1 VLDARIP
8 LSSRN
13 PEIKKLVGDKP
24 IISVFNKIS
33 LADPDI
39 TARWRRAFEE
49 AGGGCAFTDCTTG
62 AGIKELP
69 GAVRELLAD
78 KLARFEEKGMSGR
91 AVRAMVVGIPNVG
104 KSSLINRLAGAKKAR
119 TEDRPGVTLKKQW
132 IKAQGG
138 LDLLDMPGV
147 LWPKFEEKRVGENL
161 ALTGA
166 IRDAILDTEGLAVIL
181 CNRLRELYPDLL
193 CARYKLG
200 GHKEIAELTD
210 YELFQLIGRKRGF
223 LVSGGEVSDERT
235 AVMLLDEFRGSKI
248 GRISLERPMPGKPR
262 C

>member
-1 VLDARIP
+1 MARTRRIIKESLPLVDIVIEVLDARIP

-39 TARWRRAFEE
+39 TARGRRAFEE

-147 LWPKFEEKRVGENL
+147 LWPKFEE
-161 ALTGA
+161 
-166 IRDAILDTEGLAVIL
+166 
-181 CNRLRELYPDLL
+181 
-193 CARYKLG
+193 
-200 GHKEIAELTD
+200 
-210 YELFQLIGRKRGF
+210 
-223 LVSGGEVSDERT
+223 
-235 AVMLLDEFRGSKI
+235 
-248 GRISLERPMPGKPR
+248 
-262 C
+262 